1 MFAVKTPNLFPRT
14 TGRAVSRRK
23 DFDFNM
29 ALSAGMMYIDI
40 METNSKNRESAG
52 TFGCCPD
59 GSPEEIQRYIV
70 QKLDIVGQLAGGI
83 SHNFNNQL
91 TGIMGFANL
100 IAMRAE
106 NENIKKFAEEIIGIC
121 KNAGDMVRELLTFAR
136 YKPMTAAA
144 LNVNSAIVTVANLL
158 ANSID
163 KRISIVTELSAEP
176 CDIFADAVQLQS
188 LLLNIA
194 LNSKDA
200 MPTGGKI
207 TFSTKRVEAAAGTD
221 AAAAPYGYVRIE
233 IVDTGHGFSEEVK
246 ARIFEPFFTT
256 KAQGHVGLGLSAAYN
271 LVSLMNGTIEL
282 SSEVGSGTSVVVTL
296 PIHSDAQPG
305 ADAAGKAAPTRQA
318 PAAAQRQEAAPT
330 ESAEK
335 KSCGTILL
343 VDDDGGIRDSL
354 SAFLRGNGYSV
365 FTAVDGLDAVDKYG
379 KTNGRAIDLVILD
392 MVMPRMDGKEAFV
405 KMKEINPSI
414 KAIGITGYTTYTQEE
429 MAAIGM
435 KKMLHKPFAFE
446 ELSSAVAK
454 YIQP

>member
-1 MFAVKTPNLFPRT
+1 
-14 TGRAVSRRK
+14 
-23 DFDFNM
+23 
-29 ALSAGMMYIDI
+29 MMYIDI
-40 METNSKNRESAG
+40 METNSKTRDSAG

-144 LNVNSAIVTVANLL
+144 LNVNGAIVTVANLL
-158 ANSID
+158 VNSID
-163 KRISIVTELSAEP
+163 KRITITTNLSAEP
-176 CDIFADAVQLQS
+176 CNIFADAVQLQS

-200 MPTGGKI
+200 MPTGGKL

-221 AAAAPYGYVRIE
+221 ASAAPNGYVRIE
-233 IVDTGHGFSEEVK
+233 IVDTGHGFDEEVK
-246 ARIFEPFFTT
+246 TRIFEPFFTT

-271 LVSLMNGTIEL
+271 LVTLMNGTIEL

-305 ADAAGKAAPTRQA
+305 GADAAGKAAPARRAAA
-318 PAAAQRQEAAPT
+318 PAKRQDAPPP
-330 ESAEK
+330 ESSEK

-365 FTAVDGLDAVDKYG
+365 FTAVDGLDAVEKYC
-379 KTNGRAIDLVILD
+379 KTNGSAIDLVILD
-392 MVMPRMDGKEAFV
+392 MVMPRMDGKEAFL
-405 KMKEINPSI
+405 KMKEVNPSI

-446 ELSSAVAK
+446 ELSNAVAK

>member
-1 MFAVKTPNLFPRT
+1 
-14 TGRAVSRRK
+14 
-23 DFDFNM
+23 
-29 ALSAGMMYIDI
+29 MMYIDI
-40 METNSKNRESAG
+40 MDTNLKNRESAG

-106 NENIKKFAEEIIGIC
+106 SENIKKFAEEIIGIC

-144 LNVNSAIVTVANLL
+144 LNVNGAIVTVVNLL

-163 KRISIVTELSAEP
+163 KRITITTDLSAEP
-176 CDIFADAVQLQS
+176 CNVFVDAVQLQS

-200 MPTGGKI
+200 MPTGGKL
-207 TFSTKRVEAAAGTD
+207 TFSTKRIEAAAGAD
-221 AAAAPYGYVRIE
+221 ASAAPYGYVRIE
-233 IVDTGHGFSEEVK
+233 IADTGHGFSDEVK
-246 ARIFEPFFTT
+246 TRIFEPFFTT

-271 LVSLMNGTIEL
+271 LVTLMNGTIEL
-282 SSEVGSGTSVVVTL
+282 SSEVGSGTLVVVTL
-296 PIHSDAQPG
+296 PIHSDAQPV
-305 ADAAGKAAPTRQA
+305 ADATGKAAPAKRQDA
-318 PAAAQRQEAAPT
+318 PPPENT
-330 ESAEK
+330 GK

-354 SAFLRGNGYSV
+354 SAFLRSGGYSV
-365 FTAVDGLDAVDKYG
+365 FTAVDGLDAVEKYG
-379 KTNGRAIDLVILD
+379 KTNGSAIDLVILD

-446 ELSSAVAK
+446 ELSNAVAK
-454 YIQP
+454 YIQS

>member
-1 MFAVKTPNLFPRT
+1 
-14 TGRAVSRRK
+14 
-23 DFDFNM
+23 
-29 ALSAGMMYIDI
+29 
-40 METNSKNRESAG
+40 METNSKNKDGAG
-52 TFGCCPD
+52 TFGSCPD

-100 IAMRAE
+100 IALRAE

-121 KNAGDMVRELLTFAR
+121 KNAGEMVRELLAFAR

-144 LNVNSAIVTVANLL
+144 LNVNGAITTVANLL

-163 KRISIVTELSAEP
+163 KRISIVTELSDEP
-176 CDIFADAVQLQS
+176 CSVFADAVQLQS

-200 MPTGGKI
+200 MPTGGTI
-207 TFSTKRVEAAAGTD
+207 TFSAKRVDAAAGAD
-221 AAAAPYGYVRIE
+221 ASAAPNGYVRIE
-233 IVDTGHGFSEEVK
+233 IADTGHGFNEEVR

-271 LVSLMNGTIEL
+271 LVTRMNGTIEL
-282 SSEVGSGTSVVVTL
+282 KSEVGIGTSAAVTL
-296 PIHSDAQPG
+296 PVHSDAQGG
-305 ADAAGKAAPTRQA
+305 ADAGGGRAAPVKRDAAT
-318 PAAAQRQEAAPT
+318 AAADGAG
-330 ESAEK
+330 K

-343 VDDDGGIRDSL
+343 VDDDCGIRDSL
-354 SAFLRGNGYSV
+354 SAFLRGSGYSV
-365 FTAVDGLDAVDKYG
+365 FTAVDGLDAVEKYG
-379 KTNGRAIDLVILD
+379 KTNGGSIDLVILD

-414 KAIGITGYTTYTQEE
+414 KAIGITGYTNYTQEE

-446 ELSSAVAK
+446 ELSNAVAEH
-454 YIQP
+454 IQR